1 LSKATLGLIETDTPL
16 PPGETRANQDVVK
29 QFQDARAEMPQ
40 ELLPK
45 DENGD
50 VILPEGPKEAE
61 QDRSWFSYMTFGL
74 FD

>member
-1 LSKATLGLIETDTPL
+1 MV
-16 PPGETRANQDVVK
+16 R
-29 QFQDARAEMPQ
+29 QFQDARAEMPE

-50 VILPEGPKEAE
+50 AILPEGPKEAE
-61 QDRSWFSYMTFGL
+61 KERSWFSYMTFGL